1 MITVCYDGDAL
12 LPGQAAATTGETMT
26 EPRKSDWTEVNQDL
40 ELRWAESRV
49 PGMTA
54 AIVHGAEV
62 VYSKALGVASHTTG
76 LPVTPRSLFC
86 VASLSKPFVAVAVL
100 QLVERGLV
108 DLDAPVRDHVPY
120 FHIRG
125 AEGIS
130 VRHLLQHTS
139 GLSHGR
145 VFRGDERGDD
155 GALERA
161 VRRLASRRVRSA
173 PGTRY
178 SYSNLGFM
186 VAGDLVARASGQFF
200 EDYVADH
207 ILRPLGMNDSTY
219 VPGEAPANL
228 LTVGHMRTAL
238 VVGKPRALKREK
250 LRRAYA
256 PVGGLYTNVL
266 DLGRWASAHL
276 HQGRFQ
282 EARVLA
288 PETFSLLTSDPIRL
302 PGGSSVGLGWFLRTM
317 NEPPAF
323 GYVGTTL
330 GYKAHIL
337 IDPSRST
344 AAILLCNSL
353 LEPTKEL
360 FGVVTAAASRGS

>member
-1 MITVCYDGDAL
+1 
-12 LPGQAAATTGETMT
+12 MT
-26 EPRKSDWTEVNQDL
+26 ETRSSDWAEVDRGL

-54 AIVHGAEV
+54 AIVDGNEV
-62 VYSKALGVASHTTG
+62 VYTKALGVASLATG
-76 LPVTPRSLFC
+76 GPVTERSLFC

-120 FHIRG
+120 FHTRG
-125 AEGIS
+125 AERIT

-145 VFRGDERGDD
+145 AFRGDGRGDD

-186 VAGDLVARASGQFF
+186 VAGDLVSRTAGQPF
-200 EDYVADH
+200 EAYVAEH

-219 VPGEAPANL
+219 VPGEAPPDL

-276 HQGRFQ
+276 NHGQFRGVRILTPESFNC
-282 EARVLA
+282 LA
-288 PETFSLLTSDPIRL
+288 QAPL
-302 PGGSSVGLGWFLRTM
+302 PLSNGSSVGLGWFVRTVD
-317 NEPPAF
+317 EHPAF

-337 IDPSRST
+337 IDPSRGT

-360 FGVVTAAASRGS
+360 FGAVTAAASRGSALLVPRARQ

>member
-1 MITVCYDGDAL
+1 MVEMRRGDWV
-12 LPGQAAATTGETMT
+12 GVD
-26 EPRKSDWTEVNQDL
+26 RDL

-54 AIVHGAEV
+54 AIVDGDEV
-62 VYSKALGVASHTTG
+62 VYTKALGVASLVTG
-76 LPVTPRSLFC
+76 RPVTERSLFC

-100 QLVERGLV
+100 QLAERGLV
-108 DLDAPVRDHVPY
+108 DLDAPARDHVPY
-120 FHIRG
+120 FRIRG
-125 AEGIS
+125 AEGIT

-145 VFRGDERGDD
+145 VFRGDGRGDD

-161 VRRLASRRVRSA
+161 VRRLAARRVRSA

-186 VAGDLVARASGQFF
+186 VAGDLVSRTSGQPF
-200 EDYVADH
+200 DAYVADH

-219 VPGEAPANL
+219 IPGEAPPDL

-276 HQGRFQ
+276 HHGQFQ
-282 EARVLA
+282 EARILA
-288 PETFSLLTSDPIRL
+288 PESFSLLAGDPIRL
-302 PGGSSVGLGWFLRTM
+302 PNGSSVGLGWFLRTM
-317 NEPPAF
+317 DGHPAF

-337 IDPSRST
+337 IDPSRSA

-360 FGVVTAAASRGS
+360 FDVVTAAASRGSAPSASRVRGS